1 VVDRG
6 VCVITGGGRG
16 IGAATARRVARD
28 GWTVCLSWTNDS
40 NAAGALADEL
50 GGRAVQADVSVERDV
65 EGLFAAA
72 AEMGAVRAAV
82 ANAGIVAPRAR
93 VDEMSGER
101 MRRML
106 EVNTLGAMFTARE
119 AVRLMSTRHGGDGG
133 SIVLVSSVA
142 SRLGSPGQYVD
153 YAASKGAVDAFGV
166 GLAREV
172 AAERVRVNV
181 VRPGVIETEIHA
193 SGGEPERAQQ
203 VAPQIPMQR
212 PGTAEEVAEAI
223 AWLVS
228 DGASYTT
235 GTVLDVAGGR

>member
-1 VVDRG
+1 
-6 VCVITGGGRG
+6 
-16 IGAATARRVARD
+16 
-28 GWTVCLSWTNDS
+28 
-40 NAAGALADEL
+40 
-50 GGRAVQADVSVERDV
+50 
-65 EGLFAAA
+65 
-72 AEMGAVRAAV
+72 
-82 ANAGIVAPRAR
+82 
-93 VDEMSGER
+93 
-101 MRRML
+101 
-106 EVNTLGAMFTARE
+106 
-119 AVRLMSTRHGGDGG
+119 MSTRHGGDGG

-181 VRPGVIETEIHA
+181 VRPGVIATEIHA